1 MISSIQ
7 SFLSG
12 KKTILTAIAG
22 VLTAAAAYGSG
33 SIEFAQFV
41 EALFLGAGAIF
52 MRQGIA
58 K

>member
-1 MISSIQ
+1 MIGSIKA
-7 SFLSG
+7 FLSG

-22 VLTAAAAYGSG
+22 MFTAAAAYGGG

-41 EALFLGAGAIF
+41 EALFIGAGAIF
-52 MRQGIA
+52 MRKGMD